1 MKKVTA
7 KNSMIGD
14 WVEYKNKPM
23 QVWRTTQ
30 FLGKSS
36 QIDLCHSLNSNK
48 KEVVAKSATPIP
60 ITEEWLKLNGFVDRG
75 YSRDTELFK
84 SIGMT
89 DIYYTVKINYAQIHT
104 LDGVYMLPNI
114 QYIHQLQ
121 QAYRLATGGKELK
134 VKF

>member
-7 KNSMIGD
+7 KNLMIGD
-14 WVEYKNKPM
+14 WVRYNKEYRK
-23 QVWRTTQ
+23 VLAL
-30 FLGKSS
+30 FVSGKGECKMSFHYCYN
-36 QIDLCHSLNSNK
+36 I
-48 KEVVAKSATPIP
+48 KSATPIP
-60 ITEEWLKLNGFVDRG
+60 ITEEWLKGNGFEDKG
-75 YSRDTELFK
+75 YSLDTQLFL
-84 SIGMT
+84 SIGMA

-121 QAYRLATGGKELK
+121 QAYRLATGKELK